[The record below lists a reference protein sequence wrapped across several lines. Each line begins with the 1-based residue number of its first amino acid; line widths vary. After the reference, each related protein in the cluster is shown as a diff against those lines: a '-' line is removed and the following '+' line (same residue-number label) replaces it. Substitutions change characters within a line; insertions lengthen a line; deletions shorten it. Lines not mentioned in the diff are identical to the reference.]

1 MLSQIKLII
10 YTHVHRPILTNRQM
24 RGEDLHGLTIEELQH
39 LETMLEQGLSRVHQ
53 TKVSISCFL
62 CEACVHC

>member
-1 MLSQIKLII
+1 
-10 YTHVHRPILTNRQM
+10 M
-24 RGEDLHGLTIEELQH
+24 RGDDLHGLTIEELQH